1 MLRKVQL
8 SVASSVPA
16 SGAEDACCHEPRG
29 YIEVDSF
36 KIVIAASMEIN
47 RCFTSSL
54 VYDERKYAGNVAL
67 LTIPHA
73 RVQNK
78 PDSGFHNLEIRHGKG
93 GRRALCRLHRFG
105 KALQ

>member
-1 MLRKVQL
+1 M
-8 SVASSVPA
+8 SSVVDGCNHDPM
-16 SGAEDACCHEPRG
+16 G
-29 YIEVDSF
+29 YIAAESL

-78 PDSGFHNLEIRHGKG
+78 PDSSFHNLEIRHGKG